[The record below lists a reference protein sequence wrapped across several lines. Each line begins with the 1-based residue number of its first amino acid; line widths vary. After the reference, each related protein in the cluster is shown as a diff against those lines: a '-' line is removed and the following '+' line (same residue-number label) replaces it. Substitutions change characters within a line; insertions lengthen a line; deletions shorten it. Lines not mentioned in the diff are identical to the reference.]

1 MPDDVIVTEHVVV
14 RYRGKAALDG
24 LDLRVPRGAVFAFLG
39 DNGAGKTTTMK
50 ILTGLAPADSGRST
64 ILGLDCWS
72 RATELRL
79 RVGYMPERPRFYDWM
94 TVNEIGWFTGSF
106 HHPGFLTRYREWADR
121 LGLDPDKKLR
131 DLSKGGY
138 ARVGLSLALASDPE
152 VLLLDEPTSGLDL
165 LTRREF
171 LASLVELA
179 ASGRTILI
187 SSHSIAELE
196 KACTH
201 VGLLKDGK
209 MILSSPLAELRK
221 KVRRLSLRFTERA
234 PDPANL
240 GTVLER
246 NGTGRFWQVLVQD
259 PDPTAVAALQHSP
272 GVSDFEDVPVTLE
285 EVYAALMARSANGT
299 ASCTGAESRWFAES
313 NPVNTE
319 IRRQKSGKQEA
330 EESGRA
336 TGTHSGTNRSPPM
349 RPHHL
354 ASVLP
359 QPACVPVPLPDSSDL
374 CFLSSDL

>member
-1 MPDDVIVTEHVVV
+1 MPDDVIVTEKVVV
-14 RYRGKAALDG
+14 RYRGKPALDG
-24 LDLRVPRGAVFAFLG
+24 LDLRVPPGAVFAFLG

-50 ILTGLAPADSGRST
+50 ILTGLAPADSGRAS

-72 RATELRL
+72 RATELRH

-94 TVNEIGWFTGSF
+94 TVGEIGWFTASF
-106 HHPGFLTRYREWADR
+106 HRPGFLQRYREWADR
-121 LGLDPDKKLR
+121 LGLDQDKKLR

-138 ARVGLSLALASDPE
+138 ARVGLALALAPDPE

-179 ASGRTILI
+179 AAGRTILI

-201 VGLLKDGK
+201 VGLLKEGK
-209 MILSSPLAELRK
+209 LILSSPLEELRK
-221 KVRRLSLRFTERA
+221 KVRRLSLRFADRA
-234 PDPANL
+234 PDPGGL

-259 PDPTAVAALQHSP
+259 PDPAAVAALRGEP

-285 EVYAALMARSANGT
+285 EVYAALMARASANGT
-299 ASCTGAESRWFAES
+299 PAGAGGHIPLVRRAE
-313 NPVNTE
+313 
-319 IRRQKSGKQEA
+319 Q
-330 EESGRA
+330 
-336 TGTHSGTNRSPPM
+336 
-349 RPHHL
+349 
-354 ASVLP
+354 
-359 QPACVPVPLPDSSDL
+359 
-374 CFLSSDL
+374 

>member
-1 MPDDVIVTEHVVV
+1 MPEDVIVTERVVV
-14 RYRGKAALDG
+14 RYRGKPALDG

-50 ILTGLAPADSGRST
+50 ILTGLAPPDTGRAT

-72 RATELRL
+72 RATELRH

-94 TVNEIGWFTGSF
+94 TVTDIGWFTASF
-106 HHPGFLTRYREWADR
+106 HRPGFLPRYREWADR
-121 LGLDPDKKLR
+121 LGLDPDKKLK

-138 ARVGLSLALASDPE
+138 ARVGLALALAPDPE

-171 LASLVELA
+171 LAGLVELA
-179 ASGRTILI
+179 ASGRTVLI

-209 MILSSPLAELRK
+209 MILSASLEELRK
-221 KVRRLSLRFTERA
+221 KVRRVSLRFAERA
-234 PDPANL
+234 PDPSGL

-259 PDPTAVAALQHSP
+259 VDAAAVAALRDAH
-272 GVSDFEDVPVTLE
+272 GVTDFEDVPVTLE
-285 EVYAALMARSANGT
+285 EVYAALMARSANGS
-299 ASCTGAESRWFAES
+299 APAAANGIPMVRRAE
-313 NPVNTE
+313 
-319 IRRQKSGKQEA
+319 
-330 EESGRA
+330 
-336 TGTHSGTNRSPPM
+336 
-349 RPHHL
+349 
-354 ASVLP
+354 
-359 QPACVPVPLPDSSDL
+359 
-374 CFLSSDL
+374 